1 MKSDEDIKKAL
12 NQVTFFRINCEKGE
26 GIELTKQYKVHAYP
40 TFILTNSEGK
50 AIDAWA
56 GFEKEDF
63 IKTLNQ
69 AMSNLATIEEKIIRF
84 QSNPNV
90 KDAVSLGRYN
100 STTGNY
106 KKAIEYY
113 QQAQKLNDEN
123 LVDYAFEIFKNTA
136 YGARTDMFTFDEV
149 LQTAEAVLNFKN
161 QDVWSTISV
170 ARTLS
175 RLGRQKKQTDQI
187 EKYLKAGLD
196 ASADSQDEDIK
207 RAHKLIMVDYSLYVT
222 GDTSRAVANKR
233 ETMPNGWEKD
243 AGQLNSFA
251 WWCFENKV
259 NLEEAERLARQGV
272 ELAEPG
278 KQKAMILDTLAEI
291 CNARGNT
298 QEAIR
303 LIKLAIT
310 EAPADEYYIKQ
321 LERFQK
327 TLNTSE

>member
-1 MKSDEDIKKAL
+1 M
-12 NQVTFFRINCEKGE
+12 
-26 GIELTKQYKVHAYP
+26 
-40 TFILTNSEGK
+40 
-50 AIDAWA
+50 
-56 GFEKEDF
+56 
-63 IKTLNQ
+63 
-69 AMSNLATIEEKIIRF
+69 
-84 QSNPNV
+84 
-90 KDAVSLGRYN
+90 
-100 STTGNY
+100 
-106 KKAIEYY
+106 
-113 QQAQKLNDEN
+113 NDEN